1 MESINNFIANID
13 MVTMATWAWRVVAA
27 LLILIFGWIVARIIS
42 GVIGNRLEKRGVAP
56 IVAHFV
62 KTILFA
68 ILAIGVIIAALG
80 QLGVPTTPFVAVL
93 GAAGLAVGLALQGS
107 LSNFASGVMLVV
119 FRPFSKGD
127 FVEAGGVSGSVAEVD
142 FFTTDL
148 VTPDNRKV
156 IVPNGEITSNPIT
169 NYSAFGQRRID
180 LVIGVSYNDDLKV
193 ARDVMTST
201 TLAHPDVLEEPEL
214 SVLMLELGESSV
226 DFGVRPWVKT
236 ADYWRVRSEL
246 LTQIKTDLEAA
257 GCSIPF
263 PQRDMHVISVQSSDD
278 SDANTAFKP
287 NP

>member
-1 MESINNFIANID
+1 MESINNFFANID
-13 MVTMATWAWRVVAA
+13 MVTMAAWAWRAIAA
-27 LLILIFGWIVARIIS
+27 LLILIFGWIIARIVSRI
-42 GVIGNRLEKRGVAP
+42 IGNRLEKRGVAP

-142 FFTTDL
+142 FFTTEL

-156 IVPNGEITSNPIT
+156 IVPNGEITSSPIT

-180 LVIGVSYNDDLKV
+180 LVIGVSYGDDLKV
-193 ARDVMTST
+193 ARDVLSRT
-201 TLAHPDVLEEPEL
+201 TLAHPDVLEQPEL
-214 SVLMLELGESSV
+214 SVLLLELGESSV
-226 DFGVRPWVKT
+226 DFGIRPWVKT

-246 LTQIKTDLEAA
+246 LTQLKTELEAA

-263 PQRDMHVISVQSSDD
+263 PQRDLNVINVQPSGDP
-278 SDANTAFKP
+278 DASTTIES